1 MKATQKLI
9 KKANLITAKYS
20 KWLNGSELQEMYS
33 ELEAIGVT
41 TGLITNRKDNQS
53 GSWTGSCEWYFEGVE
68 VENSYYIYQ
77 VYEGGNTEKKEY
89 NIYFS

>member
-68 VENSYYIYQ
+68 VEE
-77 VYEGGNTEKKEY
+77 VGGY
-89 NIYFS
+89 WQDVWSGVSALCL